1 MPFKSR
7 AQQRW
12 AHSPTGEKALGGAS
26 AVHEWDSATDFSHLP
41 ERVGIKIHEVDLGHK
56 GSFSVKKGALHEM
69 LHIPQGEKIGQE
81 RMRKAAH
88 SSNPLLRKRAIS
100 GLGLSHMHHGA

>member
-26 AVHEWDSATDFSHLP
+26 AVHEWDSATDFSDLP
-41 ERVGIKIHEVDLGHK
+41 ERVDLGHK

>member
-1 MPFKSR
+1 MPWVSK

-12 AHSPTGEKALGGAS
+12 GNSPAGHKALGDAGVAEWNQAS
-26 AVHEWDSATDFSHLP
+26 TGQHPP
-41 ERVGIKIHEVDLGHK
+41 ERAGMKTHKVDLGHK